1 LWVEGA
7 GVHACM
13 RAVISPIS
21 NSTLTISTRSPKPTR
36 LF

>member
-1 LWVEGA
+1 LRVQ
-7 GVHACM
+7 ACM

-36 LF
+36 LS